1 MLGVLINPHQKSL
14 SLWQMETITEHPSW
28 TQCRNQWI
36 VGSPT
41 PNGYIYITSA
51 RATDSN
57 KTPTPGMK
65 LPLSCWSGV
74 FKGFSKH
81 YKLLLLSL
89 VAPRGGRSAPFL
101 GDSHTPQIQDPED
114 LSRIRPEAFCLRT
127 SSHGMG
133 RQNASL
139 QRRVKTNSR
148 TQV

>member
-1 MLGVLINPHQKSL
+1 MTGLPSCPRPPAEEKGRYSAEPPTERWRLFRDAGCFNYPHQKSL

-28 TQCRNQWI
+28 IQCRNQWI
-36 VGSPT
+36 VGSPA

-65 LPLSCWSGV
+65 VPLSCWSGV

-89 VAPRGGRSAPFL
+89 VAPRGGGSAPCL
-101 GDSHTPQIQDPED
+101 GDSHAPQIQDPED
-114 LSRIRPEAFCLRT
+114 LSRI
-127 SSHGMG
+127 
-133 RQNASL
+133 
-139 QRRVKTNSR
+139 
-148 TQV
+148 